1 MTNRYPQIS
10 FEKKIR
16 FAASESNNDEATASS
31 ETGSLLNPFEVP
43 QGTETDSG
51 QNQIATWRKW
61 LECILEVSTWT
72 QFTGSTVKLL

>member
-16 FAASESNNDEATASS
+16 IAASESDCDEATGSS

-43 QGTETDSG
+43 EGTEMDSG
-51 QNQIATWRKW
+51 QNQVATWRKW
-61 LECILEVSTWT
+61 LEYILQVSTWT
-72 QFTGSTVKLL
+72 QSTGSTVE